1 MTALENAIQEIT
13 AQQAKLNQYS
23 PAFQLGEQL
32 KDIISESPDVAG
44 IVLEDLKQKGMG
56 MGITDC
62 EKKIAAF
69 AREHKSGNYGCCP
82 PKEADRII
90 REFYGIPTRQAA
102 AAPLQFA
109 TPKQQPK
116 KLSLTDFL

>member
-1 MTALENAIQEIT
+1 MTDLENAIQEIS
-13 AQQAKLNQYS
+13 AQQAKLNEYS
-23 PAFQLGEQL
+23 PVFQLGEQL

-44 IVLEDLKQKGMG
+44 IVLEDLKQPSMKLA
-56 MGITDC
+56 DC

-69 AREHKSGNYGCCP
+69 AQSHRHGNAGCCP

-90 REFYGIPTRQAA
+90 REYYGIPARQAA

-109 TPKQQPK
+109 APKKQPK
-116 KLSLTDFL
+116 KLSLADFL

>member
-1 MTALENAIQEIT
+1 MTALENAIQEIS
-13 AQQAKLNQYS
+13 AQQAKLNEYS

-44 IVLEDLKQKGMG
+44 IVLEDLKQPSMKL
-56 MGITDC
+56 TDC
-62 EKKIAAF
+62 EKNIAAF
-69 AREHKSGNYGCCP
+69 AKNHRHGNAGCCP

-90 REFYGIPTRQAA
+90 REFYGIPARQAA

-116 KLSLTDFL
+116 KLSLADFL

>member
-1 MTALENAIQEIT
+1 MTVLDNAIQEIT
-13 AQQAKLNQYS
+13 AQQAKLNEYS
-23 PAFQLGEQL
+23 PVFQLGEQL

-44 IVLEDLKQKGMG
+44 IVLDDLKQPGMKLS
-56 MGITDC
+56 DC

-69 AREHKSGNYGCCP
+69 AQSHRHGNAGCCP

-90 REFYGIPTRQAA
+90 REFYGIPARQAA
-102 AAPLQFA
+102 PAVMQPAM
-109 TPKQQPK
+109 PKQPK

>member
-1 MTALENAIQEIT
+1 MTALDNAIQEIST
-13 AQQAKLNQYS
+13 QQEKLSEYS

-32 KDIISESPDVAG
+32 KDILSESPEVAV
-44 IVLEDLKQKGMG
+44 IVLEDLKQPGMKL
-56 MGITDC
+56 TDC

-69 AREHKSGNYGCCP
+69 AQSHRSGNTGCCP

-90 REFYGIPTRQAA
+90 REFYGIPARQT
-102 AAPLQFA
+102 APA
-109 TPKQQPK
+109 IMRPAMPKQQPK